1 MEHTPRQQLQENYIT
16 RILDGM
22 DIGDIWQLASERLE
36 EQLDELTDKQLT
48 DEIKENHPD
57 LLENE

>member
-22 DIGDIWQLASERLE
+22 DISDIWQLASERLE

-57 LLENE
+57 LLEN

>member
-57 LLENE
+57 LLEN

>member
-48 DEIKENHPD
+48 DEIKENYPD
-57 LLENE
+57 LLEN